1 MRPEISRYHVT
12 NDEEEP
18 PHKVDGITTVCPFKQ
33 GMPSFLHLFPEYEL
47 FLRQR
52 KSTCN
57 FCICF
62 IKTL

>member
-33 GMPSFLHLFPEYEL
+33 GMPSFLHLFPE
-47 FLRQR
+47 
-52 KSTCN
+52 KN
-57 FCICF
+57 
-62 IKTL
+62 